1 MTGKPSSGVNMP
13 TVFVAAGVSAIISA
27 LIVSIGVVGVLFAV
41 DSDNSGA
48 TAAQPTVVNLG
59 SAANPQGTAPVAGN
73 AQATS
78 PAPAAPTTT
87 TQAPAAAPAP
97 VVGGGTSGGGGYA
110 APQSQ
115 APAATQAPAAQQQV
129 EAPAALST
137 DELNS
142 KLKTVL
148 NGSSGQKADE
158 LEGGAKAATVGE
170 GIGNT
175 LRAFEPVGLKWW
187 IAGPVNVSGNTMTA
201 NLVLRSPGFND
212 ATMGLTWVWK
222 DGKWKLSNTSA
233 CEIAGY
239 AQVPCSL

>member
-1 MTGKPSSGVNMP
+1 MP

-41 DSDNSGA
+41 DSDNSSA

-59 SAANPQGTAPVAGN
+59 SAANQQGTAPVAGN
-73 AQATS
+73 AQTT
-78 PAPAAPTTT
+78 APAAPAPAPT

-97 VVGGGTSGGGGYA
+97 AVGGGTSGGGGYA

-115 APAATQAPAAQQQV
+115 APAATQAPAAETEPQV
-129 EAPAALST
+129 DAPAALST

-158 LEGGAKAATVGE
+158 LEGGAKAVPVGE
-170 GIGNT
+170 GIGST
-175 LRAFEPVGLKWW
+175 LRTFEPVGLKWW
-187 IAGPVNVSGNTMTA
+187 IAGPVNVSGNTLTA

-233 CEIAGY
+233 CEIAAY